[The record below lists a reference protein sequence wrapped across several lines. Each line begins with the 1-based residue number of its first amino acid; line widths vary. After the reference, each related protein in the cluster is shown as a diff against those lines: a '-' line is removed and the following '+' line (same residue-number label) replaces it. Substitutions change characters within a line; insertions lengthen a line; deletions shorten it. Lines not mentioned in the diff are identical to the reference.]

1 MSATAPAHPL
11 TDERAAR
18 AFLAD
23 FRSLSSIG
31 ATPGGGVDR
40 QAGTIADGQAR
51 HWFRGLVEG
60 HGFDVRYDQ
69 VGNQFAL
76 LELAPG
82 APYIA
87 VGSHLDSQPLG
98 GRFDGAYGVLAA
110 AHAGVRLAARLA
122 DRPAGHGARDGG
134 AGADQ
139 TQANDAAVDDA
150 GAAAGAP
157 RFNIAVVNWFNEEGC
172 RFKPSMM
179 GSSVFTG
186 KIAAEQALATADPRG
201 VTVREAL
208 AAIGTVGDF
217 SLDVAA
223 YVEIHIEQGRSLED
237 DGLAIGLVEST
248 WGANKYEFVV
258 HGEQAHTGATL
269 IADRSDALLGAS
281 ALVVAAREVADR
293 FTDDE
298 HMVITSCGEFTVFP
312 NSPVV
317 VASRVNL
324 LVDVRSTDPDVL
336 AAADAE
342 LHRRIA
348 DIERS
353 VGVRIERGAEHAWA
367 AKAYDAAGML
377 LAAAAAD
384 ALGLGHGVVRTL
396 AGHDSTNLKD
406 IVPTI
411 MLFVPSV
418 EGISHNEKELT
429 RDGDMLAGVDLLTE
443 LLGRVINGE
452 FVRS

>member
-11 TDERAAR
+11 TDEGAAR

-23 FRSLSSIG
+23 FRSLSGIG

-40 QAGTIADGQAR
+40 QAGTVADGQAR

-60 HGFDVRYDQ
+60 HGFDVRYDR

-76 LELAPG
+76 LELVPG

-110 AHAGVRLAARLA
+110 AHAGIRLAAR
-122 DRPAGHGARDGG
+122 PAERSVDQTKAHE
-134 AGADQ
+134 AGA
-139 TQANDAAVDDA
+139 DDA

-186 KIAAEQALATADPRG
+186 KLTAEQALATADPRG

-353 VGVRIERGAEHAWA
+353 AGVRIERGAEHNWA
-367 AKAYDAAGML
+367 SKAYDAAGMR
-377 LAAAAAD
+377 LAADAAD

>member
-1 MSATAPAHPL
+1 MTNTAATSNTAREAGRRPDAAA
-11 TDERAAR
+11 ERA

-23 FRSLSSIG
+23 FRSMSSFG
-31 ATPGGGVDR
+31 ATAGGGVDR
-40 QAGTIADGQAR
+40 QAATIADGQTR
-51 HWFRGLVEG
+51 NWFRGLVEG
-60 HGFDVRYDQ
+60 HGFKVRYDA

-98 GRFDGAYGVLAA
+98 GRFDGAYGVLAG
-110 AHAGVRLAARLA
+110 AHAAIRLTERLAS
-122 DRPAGHGARDGG
+122 AGESAK
-134 AGADQ
+134 
-139 TQANDAAVDDA
+139 
-150 GAAAGAP
+150 
-157 RFNIAVVNWFNEEGC
+157 FNVAVVNWFNEEGC

-186 KIAAEQALATADPRG
+186 KLPAEQALATTDPHG

-208 AAIGTVGDF
+208 EAIGTIGDF

-223 YVEIHIEQGRSLED
+223 YLEIHIEQGRSLED
-237 DGLAIGLVEST
+237 HGLTIGLVEST

-258 HGEQAHTGATL
+258 HGEQAHTGATV
-269 IADRSDALLGAS
+269 IADRQDALLGAS
-281 ALVVAAREVADR
+281 LLVVAARGIADE
-293 FTDDE
+293 FSTDE
-298 HMVITSCGEFTVFP
+298 HAVITSCGEFNVFP

-324 LVDVRSTDPDVL
+324 LVDLRSTDADVL

-342 LHRRIA
+342 LHRRA
-348 DIERS
+348 RAIEQRAN
-353 VGVRIERGAEHAWA
+353 VRIERGAEHIWA
-367 AKAYDAAGML
+367 AKAYDAAGMR
-377 LAAAAAD
+377 LAAGCAEE
-384 ALGLGHGVVRTL
+384 LGLPHGTVRTL

-406 IVPTI
+406 KVPTI

-429 RDGDMLAGVDLLTE
+429 RDEDMLAGVDLLTE
-443 LLGRVINGE
+443 LLSRVAAGG
-452 FVRS
+452 FVKP